1 MGNRMNEPEIQ
12 QKLTET
18 FREVFDDD
26 SIVLRPDLTA
36 KDIDGWDSLTHVRL
50 MLSIERTLGIRFSSL
65 EITGLK
71 TVGDLMRLAALK
83 TAAAAR

>member
-1 MGNRMNEPEIQ
+1 MNEPEIQ

-50 MLSIERTLGIRFSSL
+50 MLSIERTLGVHFPSH

-83 TAAAAR
+83 TAAAAK